1 MESTAKTTR
10 FGQFTLAGGLGYTTL
25 VTTSLSAIRLGI
37 VAEWFWVALLGIFTL
52 GAEIGMGL
60 AVIIWPRHKI
70 MSALVGAIL
79 LPLVLFVYMTIHAHW
94 THNRIK
100 TNLQLLPPTNA
111 AQLQTP
117 PVADK
122 PGG

>member
-25 VTTSLSAIRLGI
+25 VAASLSAIRLGL
-37 VAEWFWVALLGIFTL
+37 VAEWFWVVLLGVLTL

-60 AVIIWPRHKI
+60 AVIVWPRHRV
-70 MSALVGAIL
+70 MSALVGAVL

-100 TNLQLLPPTNA
+100 TNLQLLPSAKTGQP
-111 AQLQTP
+111 QLP
-117 PVADK
+117 PAADK
-122 PGG
+122 PSG

>member
-25 VTTSLSAIRLGI
+25 VAASLSAIRLGL
-37 VAEWFWVALLGIFTL
+37 VAEWFWVVLLGVLTL

-60 AVIIWPRHKI
+60 AVIVWPRHRV
-70 MSALVGAIL
+70 MSALVGAVL

-100 TNLQLLPPTNA
+100 TNLQLLPSAKIGQP
-111 AQLQTP
+111 QLP
-117 PVADK
+117 PAADK
-122 PGG
+122 PSG